1 MRQLKCHV
9 ITGVLLYAV
18 MFLSS
23 CTFLEEVHGTLFVPS
38 IRASEVDRLVA
49 EADSGNV
56 RAKRAILRY
65 GRKLVPQETRDRYH
79 NEMIELGE
87 WEYLGFFKYMGVK
100 PKEPTLTA
108 NPTAKSEFRWEEY
121 GVEKGNTDCMY
132 SLGVKYNLERSYN
145 PERSELLLRQAAD
158 SLHAFARRELR
169 EREGSITVFDRG
181 VFCFSQ
187 IWNRDMADESLLC
200 RFSNATFHASYGFMV
215 ECFAQLL
222 THIWWQC
229 LLFLAFM
236 IIAFVVATL
245 WATTLRKTT
254 RHAVVTSAVYGMF
267 NGYAWYYMGHACESY
282 GMLKTYNSIGHY
294 TYQEGAFGWVS
305 DACIYLTWIWTALM
319 LLLFG
324 YLVPASS
331 GGGNGGSTYNGWK
344 DHNRAMKDFEA
355 QRERSRMKEIN
366 KNLWGH

>member
-65 GRKLVPQETRDRYH
+65 GRELVPQETRDRYH

-108 NPTAKSEFRWEEY
+108 NPAAKSEFRWEEY
-121 GVEKGNTDCMY
+121 GVEKGNTDCM
-132 SLGVKYNLERSYN
+132 
-145 PERSELLLRQAAD
+145 
-158 SLHAFARRELR
+158 
-169 EREGSITVFDRG
+169 
-181 VFCFSQ
+181 
-187 IWNRDMADESLLC
+187 
-200 RFSNATFHASYGFMV
+200 
-215 ECFAQLL
+215 
-222 THIWWQC
+222 
-229 LLFLAFM
+229 LFLAFM

-324 YLVPASS
+324 YLIPASY
-331 GGGNGGSTYNGWK
+331 GGGNGGPTYNVWK
-344 DHNRAMKDFEA
+344 DHERAMKDFEA
-355 QRERSRMKEIN
+355 QRNRQRMRDIN
-366 KNLWGH
+366 NNLWGH